1 MKRRQPSLSIN
12 DNMRKAMYSRRS
24 LLLGSVQLGVAG
36 LLGARMAWV
45 SIAENKQ
52 WNLLSESNRVQLS
65 LIPPQRGWIVDRADQ
80 PLAMNRSDFRVDLIP
95 DRLQEPDR
103 IIAALTELLDLTQ
116 ENVDRIR
123 TDLDEAAGY
132 QPVQVAA
139 GLEWEQF
146 AAVNVRLPDL
156 PGVTPLQGFSRYYP
170 AGPAVA
176 HLVGYVGVPNREE
189 YEERRDPILMVPG
202 FKIGKDML
210 EKTMED
216 HLRGEPGARRAEVTA
231 RGELVRELETRPD
244 ISGDVLRL
252 TIDAGLQAYAARR
265 LGPESGSVVVIDTR
279 TGGILTM
286 ASMPAYDPNSFS
298 DGISRL
304 EWNMLSDDDHV
315 PLRNKTLQGLY
326 PPGSTIK
333 PMNAL
338 ALLGQDIDPE
348 EMIPC
353 SGRAR
358 IAGGDFHCWR
368 RGGHGA
374 VNLNRAVA
382 ESCDIYFYQ
391 MGIRVGMQPF
401 ADTARV
407 LSLGERFEDLPVP
420 YQYFGTVPDPAWK
433 QERFGEEWQIYDT
446 VNATIGQGYMLAN
459 PLQLAVMVA
468 RLASGRNLSPHLIEG
483 QTRPGAAA
491 LNFSAEH
498 FATVRQGM
506 SDVVN
511 GRGTAGRARLP
522 IDGVQLAGKTG
533 TAQVRRITM
542 AERRSGV
549 RSNASLPWELRD
561 HGLFICYAPTD
572 NPRYAAAVVVE
583 HGGGSGSAYPVAR
596 DVLTFLY
603 DQDKAMVSLE
613 RYEAGWGGDI
623 ATRMARQTAEYRAR
637 QRAAEAGTLTDPL
650 EGREARGPETGQ

>member
-1 MKRRQPSLSIN
+1 
-12 DNMRKAMYSRRS
+12 MRKTMYSRRAM
-24 LLLGSVQLGVAG
+24 LLGGAQLGVAG
-36 LLGARMAWV
+36 LLGARMAWI
-45 SIAENKQ
+45 SIAENEQ

-65 LIPPQRGWIVDRADQ
+65 LIPPRRGWIVDRQGQ
-80 PLAMNRSDFRVDLIP
+80 PIAMNRSDFRVDLIP

-103 IIAALTELLDLTQ
+103 IIAALTDLLELTEEDIA
-116 ENVDRIR
+116 RIR
-123 TDLDEAAGY
+123 ADLDEAAGY
-132 QPVQVAA
+132 QPVQVAD

-156 PGVTPLQGFSRYYP
+156 PGVAPLQGFSRYYP

-176 HLVGYVGVPNREE
+176 HLVGYVGAPSREE
-189 YEERRDPILMVPG
+189 YEETRDPILMVPG

-210 EKTMED
+210 EKTMEE

-244 ISGDVLRL
+244 VSGDVLRL

-265 LGPESGSVVVIDTR
+265 LGPESGSVVVMDTQ
-279 TGGILTM
+279 TGAILAM
-286 ASMPAYDPNSFS
+286 VSMPAYDPNSFS
-298 DGISRL
+298 DGISHL
-304 EWNMLSDDDHV
+304 EWNMLSEDDHV

-326 PPGSTIK
+326 PPGSTVK

-338 ALLGQDIDPE
+338 ALLGENIDPE
-348 EMIPC
+348 ETITC
-353 SGRAR
+353 SGRTR
-358 IAGGDFHCWR
+358 IAGGNFHCWR

-374 VNLNRAVA
+374 VNMNRAIA

-391 MGIRVGMQPF
+391 MGVRIGMQPF
-401 ADTARV
+401 ADTARN
-407 LSLGERFEDLPVP
+407 LGLGERFDGLPVP

-433 QERFGEEWQIYDT
+433 LGRFGEEWQTYDT
-446 VNATIGQGYMLAN
+446 VNATIGQGYMLTN
-459 PLQLAVMVA
+459 PLQLAVMSA
-468 RLASGRNLSPHLIEG
+468 RLASGRNVQPHLIEG
-483 QTRPGAAA
+483 QTIPGAAG
-491 LNFSAEH
+491 LNYSAEH
-498 FATVRQGM
+498 LAIVRQGM

-522 IDGVQLAGKTG
+522 VEGVELAGKTG

-561 HGLFICYAPTD
+561 HGLFVCYAPTD
-572 NPRYAAAVVVE
+572 NPRFAAAVVIE

-603 DQDKAMVSLE
+603 DQDRAMEALE

-623 ATRMARQTAEYRAR
+623 ATRMARQEAEYRAR

-650 EGREARGPETGQ
+650 ELRESRDPETGE